1 MIENHYYE
9 EEIELTEIIT
19 TLVNNRIM
27 IITITLITT
36 LTAFLITTFL
46 IKPQYQSRSM
56 LYSLKTNDE
65 DATISDLQMGSQLS
79 QDFIV
84 IAKSN
89 PVLDL
94 AILKIQENS
103 NILLSRKELNKMVT
117 IENKNNTRILE
128 ITATANEPELAA
140 IVAEAVTSAAA
151 NQMALIMKSD
161 IPTKIQ
167 DIEINYDPVSPNI
180 QINTA
185 IGFIAGLF
193 IACTLTILK
202 VALNNKVVTPSD
214 IEKLGLTNLATI
226 PLSKPIS

>member
-1 MIENHYYE
+1 
-9 EEIELTEIIT
+9 
-19 TLVNNRIM
+19 
-27 IITITLITT
+27 
-36 LTAFLITTFL
+36 
-46 IKPQYQSRSM
+46 M

-167 DIEINYDPVSPNI
+167 DIEINYDPVSTNI